1 MLSCVLSLSHLVI
14 HAGYVSCLASMS
26 RPCSSV
32 CKHTPLYPTFLTR
45 TYVILT
51 ADALRENQRVTLS
64 GFGTWNVSERRERE
78 GRNPRTGE
86 PIKINAKKAVR
97 FKSGK
102 QLESILNT

>member
-1 MLSCVLSLSHLVI
+1 MNKATLIEKMASDLGITKTAAASAVESMI
-14 HAGYVSCLASMS
+14 AGI
-26 RPCSSV
+26 
-32 CKHTPLYPTFLTR
+32 T
-45 TYVILT
+45 
-51 ADALRENQRVTLS
+51 DALRENQRVTLS